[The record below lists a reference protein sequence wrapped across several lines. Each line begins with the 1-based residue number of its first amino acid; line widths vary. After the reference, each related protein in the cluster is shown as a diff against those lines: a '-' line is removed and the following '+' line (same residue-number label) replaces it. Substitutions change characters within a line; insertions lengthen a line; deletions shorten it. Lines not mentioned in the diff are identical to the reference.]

1 MKAGGY
7 YDECRGVT
15 GDSYRRKP
23 VIQSPLSGRGRIMRI
38 LIGAMAVMLL
48 AGCST
53 SGLEQGAPAFSSQ
66 SKKSPQQFARCLAP
80 KWQAFN
86 SSTSSIETESGYK
99 IAASA
104 AYSGV
109 VALAVVDQVSTGSSV
124 RVFLPMD
131 WAGTSGWKDAARA
144 CI

>member
-1 MKAGGY
+1 MK
-7 YDECRGVT
+7 
-15 GDSYRRKP
+15 
-23 VIQSPLSGRGRIMRI
+23 LF
-38 LIGAMAVMLL
+38 LGALALLVL

-53 SGLEQGAPAFSSQ
+53 AGLEQDAPAFSSQ

-80 KWQAFN
+80 KWQEFN
-86 SSTSSIETESGYK
+86 PSTSSIETESGYK

-104 AYSGV
+104 TFSGV
-109 VALAVVDQVSTGSSV
+109 VALAVVDQASSGSSV

-131 WAGTSGWKDAARA
+131 WVGTSGWKDAARA

>member
-1 MKAGGY
+1 MIHKA
-7 YDECRGVT
+7 
-15 GDSYRRKP
+15 
-23 VIQSPLSGRGRIMRI
+23 ILS
-38 LIGAMAVMLL
+38 LIVLAVL

-53 SGLEQGAPAFSSQ
+53 SGLEQDKPAFSSQ
-66 SKKSPQQFARCLAP
+66 SRKTPQQFARCLAP
-80 KWQAFN
+80 KWQELN
-86 SSTSSIETESGYK
+86 PSTSSIETEHGYK

-104 AYSGV
+104 TFSGV
-109 VALAVVDQVSTGSSV
+109 VALAVVDQASSGSSV